1 MKTISLKRKLAIA
14 ITLIMIVSNFYT
26 YNVKAADSDEGG
38 WLSHVQEYTLGQAHS
53 DMLSDS
59 DYTYKEG
66 LGDYYVADAY
76 HIVLTE
82 NSIVSIYL
90 ESKDGTYF
98 TNKNYH
104 TNRYRITS
112 KNDPDTTI
120 STIMRYGEFST
131 ARNLYY
137 GTEEVALP
145 KGEYYF
151 LIEHAFHWNTDNT
164 SKFITN
170 PYTLT
175 ISCKP
180 QVINVSSISL
190 SSSKLTMFTGTK
202 RDLTAVVYPTNATNK
217 TIKWSSS
224 NSSVASVANGK
235 ISAKKP
241 GQAVIKASSADGVIS
256 ASCVVTVKK
265 DYSKEISAVKKIK
278 PSITSITRNGKKVKV
293 KFSGKDS
300 NKITYYVQ
308 YKVGKNGKWKS
319 ANNIN
324 SKVKWFPKQ
333 KTKKTYYVRVRG
345 FRTIEGKT
353 YYTKW
358 SVTKKKTY

>member
-14 ITLIMIVSNFYT
+14 ITLIMILSNFYT
-26 YNVKAADSDEGG
+26 YNVKAAGSEEGG

-59 DYTYKEG
+59 DYTYRDVDDWNH
-66 LGDYYVADAY
+66 LYVADAY
-76 HIVLTE
+76 HIILSE
-82 NSIVSIYL
+82 NSIVNIYL
-90 ESKDGTYF
+90 ESKDNEYF
-98 TNKNYH
+98 TKESYI
-104 TNRYRITS
+104 TNRYRIVS
-112 KNDPDTTI
+112 KKDPDATI
-120 STIMRYGEFST
+120 STIIRHGYYSS

-151 LIEHAFHWNTDNT
+151 LVEHYHINN
-164 SKFITN
+164 SYITN

-278 PSITSITRNGKKVKV
+278 PSITSITRNGKKVKI

-319 ANNIN
+319 ANSIN
-324 SKVKWFPKQ
+324 SKIKWFPKQ

-345 FRTIEGKT
+345 FRTIEGKK

-358 SVTKKKTY
+358 SVTKKKSL

>member
-1 MKTISLKRKLAIA
+1 MKIVALKRKLTVV
-14 ITLIMIVSNFYT
+14 ITLIIILSSFYT
-26 YNVKAADSDEGG
+26 YNVKAAGSDEDG

-59 DYTYKEG
+59 DYTYEEG
-66 LGDYYVADAY
+66 SDYYVADAY
-76 HIVLTE
+76 HIFLTE

-98 TNKNYH
+98 ENEAPH
-104 TNRYRITS
+104 TNRYRIVS

-120 STIMRYGEFST
+120 STIKRYGEFST

-151 LIEHAFHWNTDNT
+151 LIEHEYFYNEQ
-164 SKFITN
+164 FITN

-190 SSSKLTMFTGTK
+190 SSSKLTMFVGAT
-202 RDLTAVVYPTNATNK
+202 RDLTAVVYPTNATDK

-224 NSSVASVANGK
+224 NSSVASVVNGK
-235 ISAKKP
+235 ITAEKP

-256 ASCVVTVKK
+256 ASCVVTVKN
-265 DYSKEISAVKKIK
+265 DYSKEISAVKEIK
-278 PSITSITRNGKKVKV
+278 PSITSITKNGKKVKV
-293 KFSGKDS
+293 KFSGKK
-300 NKITYYVQ
+300 NNEITYYVQ

-324 SKVKWFPKQ
+324 
-333 KTKKTYYVRVRG
+333 T
-345 FRTIEGKT
+345 
-353 YYTKW
+353 
-358 SVTKKKTY
+358 